1 MDFAYAFENSTNFFQ
16 KKNVISAG
24 HLTYQCYNTTSVGL
38 THDFVDVEST
48 SSDSENEL
56 KQLEILL
63 EEKKKKDAE
72 AAGVWFLWD
81 LKLYRNHT

>member
-1 MDFAYAFENSTNFFQ
+1 M
-16 KKNVISAG
+16 
-24 HLTYQCYNTTSVGL
+24 TYQCYNTTSVGL

-72 AAGVWFLWD
+72 AAGV
-81 LKLYRNHT
+81 

>member
-1 MDFAYAFENSTNFFQ
+1 MISTFDLHSWILSMYLKIQQNL
-16 KKNVISAG
+16 KRCVIISAG
-24 HLTYQCYNTTSVGL
+24 HLTYQYYNATSVGL

-72 AAGVWFLWD
+72 AAGV
-81 LKLYRNHT
+81 

>member
-1 MDFAYAFENSTNFFQ
+1 M
-16 KKNVISAG
+16 
-24 HLTYQCYNTTSVGL
+24 TYQCYNTTSVGL

-63 EEKKKKDAE
+63 EEKKKKVAE
-72 AAGVWFLWD
+72 AAGVWIFMETRNLPETKLDKKECFLW
-81 LKLYRNHT
+81 L

>member
-1 MDFAYAFENSTNFFQ
+1 MI
-16 KKNVISAG
+16 ISAG

-72 AAGVWFLWD
+72 AAGV
-81 LKLYRNHT
+81 